1 MWRYGTTLLLYSAS
15 KMCSRLYLFA
25 IDYRVCENS
34 CVLMQF
40 NVNVNAKLVKEI
52 PLT

>member
-1 MWRYGTTLLLYSAS
+1 MRIDTQVKHFTK

-34 CVLMQF
+34 CGLMQF